1 MSVSADLRR
10 GPRRPS
16 SGREDQGARELR
28 LAHTLLRGEREAAGE
43 LWDHFSPLV
52 RALLIRAVGPEPDI
66 EDAMQEIFL
75 RVFHKGKSLRDPAL
89 LRSYVVAVTVHY
101 IRSEFRKR
109 ARHSQ
114 QLQRGQRASTG
125 GAVGNPAA
133 PLAIRA
139 LYRALERLPAEERL
153 AFVLRFFEAA
163 DIVEGA
169 ALARVSV
176 ATFKRRLLAAKKR
189 LWTLTGEDPVLAPY
203 LSSGDGHDGVS
214 HKSSRGR
221 KATAKPPASSRRTS

>member
-1 MSVSADLRR
+1 MPVSVELRR

-16 SGREDQGARELR
+16 SGREEQGARELR

-52 RALLIRAVGPEPDI
+52 RALLIRSVGPVSEV

-75 RVFHKGKSLRDPAL
+75 RVFHKGRSLRDPAL

-109 ARHSQ
+109 ARRTSRMA
-114 QLQRGQRASTG
+114 RGERPGPSP
-125 GAVGNPAA
+125 VGNPAA
-133 PLAIRA
+133 PLAVRA
-139 LYRALERLPAEERL
+139 LYRALERLPTDERL

-169 ALARVSV
+169 SLANVSV

-203 LSSGDGHDGVS
+203 LAAGDGIDHP
-214 HKSSRGR
+214 HKRRGR
-221 KATAKPPASSRRTS
+221 KTTRKPSPSTKRTS

>member
-1 MSVSADLRR
+1 MPVSAEVRR
-10 GPRRPS
+10 NPRRPTP
-16 SGREDQGARELR
+16 GREDQGARELR

-52 RALLIRAVGPEPDI
+52 RALLVRAVGAEPDI

-75 RVFHKGKSLRDPAL
+75 RVFHKGRSLRDPAL

-109 ARHSQ
+109 ARRTLRMQ
-114 QLQRGQRASTG
+114 KG
-125 GAVGNPAA
+125 GRQPNGVNPGA
-133 PLAIRA
+133 PLAVRA

-169 ALARVSV
+169 ALAHVSV

-189 LWTLTGEDPVLAPY
+189 LWALTGEDPVLAPY
-203 LSSGDGHDGVS
+203 LTAGDGTVAPHRL
-214 HKSSRGR
+214 SRAR
-221 KATAKPPASSRRTS
+221 KLKAKPAPSSRRTS

>member
-1 MSVSADLRR
+1 MPLSAELRR
-10 GPRRPS
+10 GPRRPPT
-16 SGREDQGARELR
+16 GPEDQGQRELR
-28 LAHTLLRGEREAAGE
+28 LAQTLLRGEREAAGE
-43 LWDHFSPLV
+43 LWDHFAPLV
-52 RALLIRAVGPEPDI
+52 RALLVRAVGAEPDI

-75 RVFHKGKSLRDPAL
+75 RVFHKGRSLRDPAL

-109 ARHSQ
+109 ARRSVRIE
-114 QLQRGQRASTG
+114 RGARPVPQPSVTYA
-125 GAVGNPAA
+125 AA
-133 PLAIRA
+133 PLAVRA

-169 ALARVSV
+169 ALAHVSV
-176 ATFKRRLLAAKKR
+176 ATFKRRLLSAKKR

-203 LSSGDGHDGVS
+203 LAAPDGADVPHS
-214 HKSSRGR
+214 KLARAR
-221 KATAKPPASSRRTS
+221 KVTAKPAASSRRTS

>member
-1 MSVSADLRR
+1 MPVNAEVRR

-16 SGREDQGARELR
+16 PGREEQGARELR
-28 LAHTLLRGEREAAGE
+28 LGQTLLRGEREAAGE
-43 LWDHFSPLV
+43 LWDHFAPLV
-52 RALLIRAVGPEPDI
+52 RALLVRAVGTEPDI

-75 RVFHKGKSLRDPAL
+75 RVFHKGRSLRDPAL

-109 ARHSQ
+109 ARRSVRIE
-114 QLQRGQRASTG
+114 RGARPTPAA
-125 GAVGNPAA
+125 GATNPGA
-133 PLAIRA
+133 PLAVRA

-169 ALARVSV
+169 ALAHVSV

-203 LSSGDGHDGVS
+203 LLSSEGAMVP
-214 HKSSRGR
+214 HKVARAR
-221 KATAKPPASSRRTS
+221 KIAAKPAPSSRRTS

>member
-1 MSVSADLRR
+1 MPVSAEARR
-10 GPRRPS
+10 NPRRQSP
-16 SGREDQGARELR
+16 GREDQGARELR

-52 RALLIRAVGPEPDI
+52 RALLVRAVGTEPDI

-75 RVFHKGKSLRDPAL
+75 RVFHKGRSLRDPAL

-109 ARHSQ
+109 ARRTLR
-114 QLQRGQRASTG
+114 LQRGNR
-125 GAVGNPAA
+125 PAQGMPTNSA
-133 PLAIRA
+133 PLAVRA

-169 ALARVSV
+169 ALAHVSV

-189 LWTLTGEDPVLAPY
+189 LWALTGEDPVLAPY
-203 LSSGDGHDGVS
+203 LAAGDGAMAP
-214 HKSSRGR
+214 HKVAARAR
-221 KATAKPPASSRRTS
+221 KVRAKPVPSSRRTS

>member
-1 MSVSADLRR
+1 MPVSVEVRR
-10 GPRRPS
+10 SPRRPS
-16 SGREDQGARELR
+16 SAREDQGARELR
-28 LAHTLLRGEREAAGE
+28 LAHTLLSGEREAAGE
-43 LWDHFSPLV
+43 LWDHFAPLV
-52 RALLIRAVGPEPDI
+52 RALLIRAVGPEPEI

-109 ARHSQ
+109 ARRSNR
-114 QLQRGQRASTG
+114 LASG
-125 GAVGNPAA
+125 GRSGPSPEVGNPAA
-133 PLAIRA
+133 PLAVRA
-139 LYRALERLPAEERL
+139 LYRALERLPSEERL

-169 ALARVSV
+169 ALANVSV

-203 LSSGDGHDGVS
+203 LVAGDGVGDR
-214 HKSSRGR
+214 HKAVRGR
-221 KATAKPPASSRRTS
+221 KTARKPSPSTKRTS

>member
-1 MSVSADLRR
+1 MPVSADLRR
-10 GPRRPS
+10 GPRRPPP
-16 SGREDQGARELR
+16 GREEQGARELR
-28 LAHTLLRGEREAAGE
+28 LAQTLLRGEREAAGE
-43 LWDHFSPLV
+43 LWDHFAPLV
-52 RALLIRAVGPEPDI
+52 RALLVRAVGSEPDI

-75 RVFHKGKSLRDPAL
+75 RVFHKGRSLRDPAL

-109 ARHSQ
+109 ARRSVRIE
-114 QLQRGQRASTG
+114 RGASP
-125 GAVGNPAA
+125 APANVSNPAA
-133 PLAIRA
+133 PLAVRA

-176 ATFKRRLLAAKKR
+176 ATFKRRLLAAKKK

-203 LSSGDGHDGVS
+203 LSASDGAVVPHKVGRTRKIVS
-214 HKSSRGR
+214 
-221 KATAKPPASSRRTS
+221 KPAPSSRRTS

>member
-1 MSVSADLRR
+1 MPVSAELRR
-10 GPRRPS
+10 GPRRPPP
-16 SGREDQGARELR
+16 GREEQGARELR
-28 LAHTLLRGEREAAGE
+28 LGQTLLRGEREAAGE

-52 RALLIRAVGPEPDI
+52 RALLVRAVGAEPDI

-75 RVFHKGKSLRDPAL
+75 RVFHKGRSLRDPAL

-109 ARHSQ
+109 ARRSVRIE
-114 QLQRGQRASTG
+114 RGARPAAQVTVS
-125 GAVGNPAA
+125 NPGA
-133 PLAIRA
+133 PLAVRA
-139 LYRALERLPAEERL
+139 LYRALERLPPEERL

-169 ALARVSV
+169 ALAHVSV
-176 ATFKRRLLAAKKR
+176 ATFKRRLMAAKKR

-203 LSSGDGHDGVS
+203 LTSPDGPVVT
-214 HKSSRGR
+214 HKMARSR
-221 KATAKPPASSRRTS
+221 KVAAKPVAGSRRTS